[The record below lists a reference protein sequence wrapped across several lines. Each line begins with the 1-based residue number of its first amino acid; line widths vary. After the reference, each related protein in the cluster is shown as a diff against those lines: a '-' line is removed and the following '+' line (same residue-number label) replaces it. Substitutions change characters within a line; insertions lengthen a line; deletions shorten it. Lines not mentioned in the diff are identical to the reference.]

1 HGIRNWLLPGLLSLV
16 LFGCRG
22 LGLGDPHLY
31 IPVVQVLACLVSVS
45 AIYCTY
51 WIGRQVVSESA
62 GRIACLLTCVWFEMV
77 MQAHRATPEIF
88 GAYLLLGAMTCLVRR
103 PTRPSALLLGLCCGA
118 AVALRLQYAPAVGVV
133 LVTLLL
139 NGWRG
144 KWLRDQIA
152 IAATGFLAVVL
163 FVGWLDD
170 YTYGSFFVS
179 YYNNYLYN
187 KVYGVSNLWGEH
199 SLWFYL
205 AKLGVYSAGVFWV
218 AIAGS
223 LLRRRPKPWFILAM
237 LASIWLPHTLI
248 AHKEYRFIFMA
259 VPLCLLLTA
268 IVFDDL
274 AARLRWGQPLKSLF
288 WGAVG
293 VSVVGVMLVSLLT
306 MGKNEGLLAYLYLN
320 NQPGVVSVLN
330 LNSQW
335 YDSGG
340 YYYLHR
346 DVPIYFPYHVEG
358 ISETQLSRYV
368 SHVVCPQDYPQIPG
382 FMVSAQFGFVDVR
395 TAIEPPSQ
403 TLAVETQRILQP
415 GVDGVYVPKVT
426 PRF

>member
-1 HGIRNWLLPGLLSLV
+1 SP
-16 LFGCRG
+16 
-22 LGLGDPHLY
+22 
-31 IPVVQVLACLVSVS
+31 
-45 AIYCTY
+45 
-51 WIGRQVVSESA
+51 
-62 GRIACLLTCVWFEMV
+62 
-77 MQAHRATPEIF
+77 
-88 GAYLLLGAMTCLVRR
+88 
-103 PTRPSALLLGLCCGA
+103 
-118 AVALRLQYAPAVGVV
+118 
-133 LVTLLL
+133 
-139 NGWRG
+139 
-144 KWLRDQIA
+144 
-152 IAATGFLAVVL
+152 
-163 FVGWLDD
+163 
-170 YTYGSFFVS
+170 
-179 YYNNYLYN
+179 
-187 KVYGVSNLWGEH
+187 
-199 SLWFYL
+199 WFYL
-205 AKLGVYSAGVFWV
+205 AKLGVYSAGLFWV

-223 LLRRRPKPWFILAM
+223 LLRKGSKPWLILAM

-306 MGKNEGLLAYLYLN
+306 MGKNEGLQTYLYLN

-346 DVPIYFPYHVEG
+346 DVPIYFPYQVEG
-358 ISETQLSRYV
+358 ISQTQLSRYV

-382 FMVSAQFGFVDVR
+382 FRVSAQFGFVDVR

-403 TLAVETQRILQP
+403 TLAVETRRILQP
-415 GVDGVYVPKVT
+415 GVDDVYEPKVT